1 MKKHVMAAAL
11 LCCTAPAYAAHPL
24 VTDDTGTQGAGGW
37 QVECTT
43 GFSSNRENDGGIR
56 IKERETEAAMVV
68 SYGISEGIDIVAGL
82 PYLWYQVKENQLVTA
97 DESGIGDMTLELK
110 WRFCENEKNG
120 FSLALKPGI
129 SLPTGD
135 ADKGLG
141 TGRVTG
147 GAVLIATKEFGPLTL
162 HANAGYHRNAY
173 ELDEDSSSCNKDI
186 WNASFAG
193 EYAVS
198 DKLRAIA
205 DIGIETAEERGS
217 RTHPAFLVGGLIYSV
232 TEDFDFDL
240 GIKGGLNDA
249 EPDTAVLLG
258 VAVRFN

>member
-1 MKKHVMAAAL
+1 MKKYVTAAAL
-11 LCCTAPAYAAHPL
+11 LCCAAPAYAAHPL
-24 VTDDTGTQGAGGW
+24 VTDDTGTQGTGGW

-43 GFSSNRENDGGIR
+43 EFSSNRETDGGIR
-56 IKERETEAAMVV
+56 IKERENEAAMVL
-68 SYGISEGIDIVAGL
+68 SYGISDGIDIVAGL
-82 PYLWYQVKENQLVTA
+82 PYLWYQVTENQLVSA

-110 WRFCENEKNG
+110 WRLYENKKSG

-129 SLPTGD
+129 SLPSGD
-135 ADKGLG
+135 ADRGLG

-173 ELDEDSSSCNKDI
+173 KLDEDAAACNKHI
-186 WNASFAG
+186 WSASLAG
-193 EYAVS
+193 EYAFS
-198 DKLRAIA
+198 EKLRAVA
-205 DIGIETAEERGS
+205 DIGLETAEEKGS
-217 RTHPAFLVGGLIYSV
+217 RTHPVFLIGGLIYSV

-240 GIKGGLNDA
+240 GIKSGLNDA

-258 VAVRFN
+258 VAARFN

>member
-1 MKKHVMAAAL
+1 VIIKKYVIAPAL
-11 LCCTAPAYAAHPL
+11 LHCSALRCHPL
-24 VTDDTGTQGAGGW
+24 VTDEIGTKDADDW

-43 GFSSNRENDGGIR
+43 GFSSNRETDNEIR
-56 IKERETEAAMVV
+56 IKERETEAAMVI
-68 SYGISEGIDIVAGL
+68 SRGISEGIDIVAGL
-82 PYLWYQVKENQLVTA
+82 PNLWYQVKENQLVTA
-97 DESGIGDMTLELK
+97 DESGIGNMTFELK

-141 TGRVTG
+141 AGRVSG

-186 WNASFAG
+186 WNASLAG

-198 DKLRAIA
+198 DKLRAVA

-232 TEDFDFDL
+232 IEDFDFDL
-240 GIKGGLNDA
+240 GIKSGLNDA

-258 VAVRFN
+258 VAARFN

>member
-1 MKKHVMAAAL
+1 MKKYVMAAAL
-11 LCCTAPAYAAHPL
+11 LCCSAPAYAAHPL

-43 GFSSNRENDGGIR
+43 GFSSNRETDNGIR

-68 SYGISEGIDIVAGL
+68 SFGLAQDIDIVAGL

-129 SLPTGD
+129 SLPTGE

-141 TGRVTG
+141 NGRVTG
-147 GAVLIATKEFGPLTL
+147 GAVLIATKESGPLTL
-162 HANAGYHRNAY
+162 HANAGYYRNAY
-173 ELDEDSSSCNKDI
+173 ELDEDDTACNKDI
-186 WNASFAG
+186 WSASLAG

-198 DKLRAIA
+198 DKLRAVA

-258 VAVRFN
+258 VAARFN